1 MPPVLFVSLPFLL
14 LLLIS
19 RLAGTGKTTTDKA
32 PEKFEYQDGDIIII
46 RRKSSKKS

>member
-19 RLAGTGKTTTDKA
+19 RLAGTSKTKTDKT
-32 PEKFEYQDGDIIII
+32 PEAFEYQDGDIIII
-46 RRKSSKKS
+46 RRKSGQKS